1 MAGLLRKGVK
11 REVAEQVVN
20 GIVTARV
27 EYANAVKALDKVR
40 RRGETDRDKLMKMLR
55 ARGFSYPL
63 IRQVLQ
69 DNPEA
74 SV

>member
-1 MAGLLRKGVK
+1 VK

-20 GIVTARV
+20 GFVTAGV
-27 EYANAVKALDKVR
+27 EHEIAVKALEKLR
-40 RRGETDRDKLMKMLR
+40 RQGVTEQEKLMTKLR

-69 DNPEA
+69 DNPEG
-74 SV
+74 ST